1 MSKST
6 QKVTYK
12 ELNDRI
18 TIAFSKLMEIH
29 KNMDYIH
36 TLVLKYIA
44 FKDDEKAFL
53 EFVNKQ
59 REKIEKKARE
69 DEGQSK

>member
-18 TIAFSKLMEIH
+18 TIAFSKLTGIH

-53 EFVNKQ
+53 EFVNNNA
-59 REKIEKKARE
+59 KK
-69 DEGQSK
+69 

>member
-1 MSKST
+1 MSKPGG
-6 QKVTYK
+6 KVTYK
-12 ELNDRI
+12 ELNDRMSMFYDRI
-18 TIAFSKLMEIH
+18 TQMH
-29 KNMDYIH
+29 QNMDYIH

-59 REKIEKKARE
+59 REKTEKKARE
-69 DEGQSK
+69 DEGQSE